1 KRVGGSL
8 HAIYPAGRAAAD
20 FGITGSD
27 YERDVPRWPENVQ
40 AVALFSRLS
49 SQWRVGVSGVVG
61 LDYNLLFPEMD
72 RKGLDREEYDRLFED
87 IRTMEAAAL
96 EEMRRE

>member
-1 KRVGGSL
+1 MYGKDPGGS
-8 HAIYPAGRAAAD
+8 AAAA
-20 FGITGSD
+20 FGITASD
-27 YERDVPRWPENVQ
+27 YERDVPLWPENVQ
-40 AVALFSRLS
+40 AVMLFSRLS

-61 LDYNLLFPEMD
+61 LDYNVLFHEMD
-72 RKGLDREEYDRLFED
+72 RMGLEREEYDRLFED

>member
-1 KRVGGSL
+1 MPL
-8 HAIYPAGRAAAD
+8 
-20 FGITGSD
+20 
-27 YERDVPRWPENVQ
+27 WPENVQ

-49 SQWRVGVSGVVG
+49 SQWRAGALGVVG
-61 LDYNLLFPEMD
+61 LDYNVLFHEMD
-72 RKGLDREEYDRLFED
+72 RMDLERDEYDRLFED